1 MSGHGEIAAE
11 ARQGTPLLALAGL
24 VALGAALRLHGLDHQ
39 SLWNDELSS
48 LRQFSLPTLAQV
60 LAAVPRDHVPGYWLA
75 MHLWSAWL
83 GTSESILRLPSALF
97 GIATIPAMFA
107 LGLRCYGRREALLAA
122 GLTAVAWMP
131 VFYSQ
136 EARPYAALLFG
147 VVLSSVWLIDIV
159 RALRAGA
166 APPRGALV
174 GYVVAASATGYLHF
188 FGLFAVA
195 LQAATTAG
203 LLLRRPRALATAAAL
218 YGAVLLAYAP
228 FVAGIADIATRAPGW
243 LQPPPVGALWEL
255 QRAFFNRSDALAGLV
270 LALWLLS
277 LARGAHA
284 LQAGGRGAVA
294 PATPLLIAWLVGP
307 VLVVFAYSHW
317 VEPVFLDR
325 ALIIVA
331 PAAYLLLARA
341 LTQLPLRR
349 PVVAVIATALL
360 GVLLVDLV
368 VVKDYFAR
376 PAKQQFRE
384 AAAYLVAHDTPGA
397 PALVLACAWHP
408 FYFDHYLARLG
419 SARRV
424 EQLVETAADATVARQ
439 LIAARQPDDV
449 WLLAGHKRPDP
460 ALLAV
465 LAEQLPLVET
475 RRLPGATV
483 WHYRRARPPV
493 P

>member
-24 VALGAALRLHGLDHQ
+24 VVLGAALRLYGLGHQ

-48 LRQFSLPTLAQV
+48 LRQFSQPTLAQV
-60 LAAVPRDHVPGYWLA
+60 LAAVPREHAPGYWVA

-83 GTSESILRLPSALF
+83 GAAESVLRLPSALL

-107 LGLRCYGRREALLAA
+107 LGDRWYGRREGLLAA
-122 GLTAVAWMP
+122 GLTSVAWMP
-131 VFYSQ
+131 IFYSQ
-136 EARPYAALLFG
+136 EARPYAPLLFG
-147 VVLSSVWLIDIV
+147 VVLSTVWLTDIV

-166 APPRGALV
+166 APPRGALA
-174 GYVVAASATGYLHF
+174 GYVVAASATGYTHY
-188 FGLFAVA
+188 FGLAAVC
-195 LQAATTAG
+195 LQAATTG
-203 LLLRRPRALATAAAL
+203 LLLLRRPRALAIAAAL
-218 YGAVLLAYAP
+218 YGAVGLACLPILAH
-228 FVAGIADIATRAPGW
+228 VADIPTRGPGW
-243 LQPPPVGALWEL
+243 LQPPAFSKLWDL
-255 QRAFFNRSDALAGLV
+255 LRFFFNQSAALAGLV
-270 LALWLLS
+270 LALWAVS
-277 LARGAHA
+277 LVRGARA
-284 LQAGGRGAVA
+284 LHAGGRSAVA
-294 PATPLLIAWLVGP
+294 PATLLLVAWLVVP
-307 VLVVFAYSHW
+307 VMSAFAYSRW
-317 VEPVFLDR
+317 FEPVFLDR
-325 ALIIVA
+325 TLIIVA

-475 RRLPGATV
+475 RRLLGATV